1 MTKNIRYFD
10 TERQA
15 EQAKRK
21 FKKYKSTKKNEW
33 AVQGNSLV
41 KIRKRK

>member
-1 MTKNIRYFD
+1 MAIVYFN

-21 FKKYKSTKKNEW
+21 YKKYQPTKRFRW
-33 AVQGNSLV
+33 VVQGNSLV
-41 KIRKRK
+41 RILKR